1 MKMPGAGTPGLSPP
15 PQQKEHLTLKQL
27 HRNSPQF
34 NETPLGHW
42 AEAQRFK
49 ALPLGVRVLARRRNL
64 PVWRALAVSEI
75 ASFGGL
81 HDRS

>member
-1 MKMPGAGTPGLSPP
+1 MRKIALSQHEIHPPG
-15 PQQKEHLTLKQL
+15 
-27 HRNSPQF
+27 
-34 NETPLGHW
+34 PLFAW
-42 AEAQRFK
+42 ADSQRFK

-64 PVWRALAVSEI
+64 SVWRALAVSEI